1 MNRDLAYLQHMLV
14 SAENILTYSQNNKE
28 YFLGSS
34 LVKDAVV
41 RNFQVMGEACKKV
54 SVETT
59 NKHVEIP
66 WSKIAKFRDKLVH
79 DYFGINYS
87 LMWDVIQKELP
98 KIVVQLSD
106 VVSELR
112 E

>member
-1 MNRDLAYLQHMLV
+1 MLQ
-14 SAENILTYSQNNKE
+14 SAEKVLVYSQNNKE
-28 YFLGSS
+28 HFLGSA

-54 SVETT
+54 SETTT
-59 NKHVEIP
+59 NKYVDIP

-79 DYFGINYS
+79 DYFGVNYD

-98 KIVVQLSD
+98 KIIVQLNQ
-106 VVSELR
+106 VISEL